1 VITET
6 AQAFSSFIALPDGAA
21 DGLALWTAHTHCFQ
35 HFVHSPRLNITSPEK
50 RCGKTTCRD
59 VVAVLVPRHLSTE
72 NLTVAVL
79 FRLVEAKTPTIL
91 ADEYDAWLRDND
103 ELRGLLN
110 AGHGRTGMVYRC
122 EGDNHNVRSFRVF
135 APAVL
140 CGIGALPG
148 TLHDRSIIIRLE
160 RAKPGELPERFD
172 SRHTERE
179 QILCRKLARFCADNG
194 ERLAQCE
201 PALPPGAFNRL
212 ADNWRPLL
220 AVAEIAGGEWPR
232 RAAVAFAKLTA
243 QEDADSQGTGT
254 MLLADIRQILAET
267 QATRVFSKSLVDS
280 LCAMSDRPW
289 PEANR
294 GKPITEVWLARR
306 LHSFKINPRTLR
318 IGDDRAKGYETAD
331 FAGVFER
338 YLAIPGLSNRDT
350 VTTPDSQVVTH
361 FSKRDT
367 AEPCHGF
374 KSTQTLANTELS
386 RCHDSNPPAGGK
398 PRELIEELI

>member
-1 VITET
+1 V
-6 AQAFSSFIALPDGAA
+6 L
-21 DGLALWTAHTHCFQ
+21 
-35 HFVHSPRLNITSPEK
+35 
-50 RCGKTTCRD
+50 
-59 VVAVLVPRHLSTE
+59 AVLVPRPLATE
-72 NLTVAVL
+72 NLSVAVL
-79 FRLVEAKTPTIL
+79 FRVIEKHRPSIL
-91 ADEYDAWLRDND
+91 ADEYDSWLPENE
-103 ELRGLLN
+103 ELRGLFN
-110 AGHGRTGMVYRC
+110 AGHKRGGQALRC
-122 EGDNHNVRSFRVF
+122 EGDNHEVRAFGVF

-140 CGIGALPG
+140 CGLGALPG

-212 ADNWRPLL
+212 ADNWRPLF
-220 AVAEIAGGEWPR
+220 AVAEIGGGEWPG
-232 RAAVAFAKLTA
+232 RAAVAFGQLTA
-243 QEDADSQGTGT
+243 QEDADSQGAGT

-267 QATRVFSKSLVDS
+267 NASRVFSKSLVDS

-294 GKPITEVWLARR
+294 GRPITEVWLARR
-306 LHSFKINPRTLR
+306 LHSFGIKPRTHR
-318 IGDDRAKGYETAD
+318 IGDNRAKGYGAAD
-331 FAGVFER
+331 FAAAFER

-350 VTTPDSQVVTH
+350 VTTLDSQVVTH
-361 FSKRDT
+361 LSNRDT
-367 AEPCHGF
+367 AEPCHGS

-386 RCHDSNPPAGGK
+386 RCHDSNPPAGEK